1 MPDVVE
7 RHGVPVLVCDADGA
21 TITTVQDA
29 LDHLIG
35 AAFQGAEIVA
45 VPSTRLDDRFFDL
58 STGVAGDIL
67 QKFANYRLRLV
78 VVGDID
84 RHLAASSALPDLVRE
99 ANRGRDIWFLPDL
112 DALFDRLAPAGSPST
127 ASSPRE

>member
-7 RHGVPVLVCDADGA
+7 YHGVPVLVCDAGGVAIADA
-21 TITTVQDA
+21 QDA

-35 AAFQGAEIVA
+35 AAFACAEVVA

-58 STGVAGDIL
+58 STGLAGAIL

-78 VVGDID
+78 VVGDIGH
-84 RHLAASSALPDLVRE
+84 HLAAGSALPALVRE
-99 ANRGRDIWFLPDL
+99 ANRRRDIWFVPDL
-112 DALFDRLAPAGSPST
+112 AALADRLAPDAADRPTG
-127 ASSPRE
+127 

>member
-7 RHGVPVLVCDADGA
+7 YHGVPVLVCDADGV
-21 TITTVQDA
+21 TVTDVQDA

-35 AAFQGAEIVA
+35 AAFACAEVVA

-58 STGVAGDIL
+58 STGLAGAIL

-84 RHLAASSALPDLVRE
+84 HHLSASSALPDLVRE
-99 ANRGRDIWFLPDL
+99 ANRGRDIWFVRDL
-112 DALFDRLAPAGSPST
+112 DALADRLAPKVADR
-127 ASSPRE
+127 SSG